1 MKNIIKIVVFIAV
14 FFLGNTAYAADP
26 TITLKGDSVVKMY
39 TTNTYTEAGYTA
51 NDLEDG
57 DITSSVGVSGSV
69 PKGGAGTFT
78 ITYSVTDLDG
88 NSVSI
93 TRTVIVSHLGN
104 GNPFSPTQS
113 WGLNG
118 FQTPRSYDNCPV
130 WYPFHMR
137 PCFDLTQTSWYD
149 SQMTGLAIQMIK
161 SGQWVKFPSMSAWF
175 EKARAMGFK

>member
-57 DITSSVGVSGSV
+57 DITLSVSTSGTV
-69 PKGGAGTFT
+69 PKGQAGTFT
-78 ITYSVTDLDG
+78 ITYSVTDSNG
-88 NSVSI
+88 NSVST
-93 TRTVIVSHLGN
+93 TRTVVVSHAGN
-104 GNPFSPTQS
+104 GDPNAYVYP
-113 WGLNG
+113 WGLNAL
-118 FQTPRSYDNCPV
+118 QTPKTYNDCPT
-130 WYPFHMR
+130 WYPSHMR
-137 PCFDLTQTSWYD
+137 PCVDPTGTSWYD

-161 SGQWVKFPSMSAWF
+161 SGQAFRFPSMKVWF
-175 EKARAMGFK
+175 EKARVLGFK

>member
-88 NSVSI
+88 NSV
-93 TRTVIVSHLGN
+93 
-104 GNPFSPTQS
+104 
-113 WGLNG
+113 
-118 FQTPRSYDNCPV
+118 
-130 WYPFHMR
+130 
-137 PCFDLTQTSWYD
+137 
-149 SQMTGLAIQMIK
+149 
-161 SGQWVKFPSMSAWF
+161 
-175 EKARAMGFK
+175 